1 MAGVVIIGVGPGI
14 GMSVARRFARGGMPV
29 AAIARTRATV
39 DATVA
44 AVRNEGGQAVGL
56 IADSTDEDALRS
68 ALDGAEE
75 RYGVPDVLV
84 YNAALVRR
92 DRLGELS
99 AAQLLGTLAVNVV
112 GAVTAAAYTGP
123 KMAAVGHGTMI
134 ITSGMP
140 RLRPESFSLSL
151 GKAGARAVATLLD
164 KELGPVGVHVAA
176 VTVYGTVGAG
186 TAFDPDE
193 IAEAYWQLHL
203 EPKEAWTP
211 DVAYTGSGGDSA
223 GSASAR
229 SEAGNSPS

>member
-14 GMSVARRFARGGMPV
+14 GMSVARRFGRGGMPV
-29 AAIARTRATV
+29 AAIARTRAIV

-44 AVRNEGGQAVGL
+44 AVRNEGGRAMGL
-56 IADSTDEDALRS
+56 IADSTDEDALRA

-75 RYGVPDVLV
+75 RYGVPDVLL

-99 AAQLLGTLAVNVV
+99 AAQLLGTLAVNV
-112 GAVTAAAYTGP
+112 
-123 KMAAVGHGTMI
+123 
-134 ITSGMP
+134 
-140 RLRPESFSLSL
+140 
-151 GKAGARAVATLLD
+151 
-164 KELGPVGVHVAA
+164 
-176 VTVYGTVGAG
+176 
-186 TAFDPDE
+186 
-193 IAEAYWQLHL
+193 

-223 GSASAR
+223 GSASSASVR